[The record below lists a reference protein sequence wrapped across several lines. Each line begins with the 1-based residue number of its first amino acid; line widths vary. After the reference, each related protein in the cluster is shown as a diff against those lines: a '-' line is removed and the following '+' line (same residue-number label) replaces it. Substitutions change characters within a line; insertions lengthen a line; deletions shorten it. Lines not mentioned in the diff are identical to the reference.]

1 MMYADIPHANTVRSV
16 AMIQKY
22 SKQEK
27 VKSEIRKEIVDE
39 ISKEAN
45 EGSLQAMLI
54 PNEYRRD
61 TAIYTLFAWY
71 DTYKSVLDDFI
82 AKGYRVSYHESKE
95 SKLCGGIAAP
105 PYILIEWDEFDN
117 EINLEKGDDR

>member
-1 MMYADIPHANTVRSV
+1 MMYTDIPYANTVRSV
-16 AMIQKY
+16 SMMQKY

-27 VKSEIRKEIVDE
+27 VKSGIRKEIVDE

-45 EGSLQAMLI
+45 DGSLQAMLI

-61 TAIYTLFAWY
+61 TAIYKLFAWY

-82 AKGYRVSYHESKE
+82 AKGYRVSYHNGVEN
-95 SKLCGGIAAP
+95 KLCGGIDSP
-105 PYILIEWDEFDN
+105 PYILIEWFDT
-117 EINLEKGDDR
+117 EVNLEKGDDK